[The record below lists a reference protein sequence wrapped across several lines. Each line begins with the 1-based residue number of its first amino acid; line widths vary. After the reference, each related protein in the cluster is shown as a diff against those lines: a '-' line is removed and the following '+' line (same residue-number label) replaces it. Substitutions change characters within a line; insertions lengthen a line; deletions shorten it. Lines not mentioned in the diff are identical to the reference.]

1 MHVGEYMTRDP
12 ITVSEDT
19 SMKEAMLL
27 LRTHHIRHLPVADG
41 KVLVGLVS
49 DRDIR
54 KAAPSLLS
62 GIGKNDYEQV
72 LEGYTRRPH
81 HDPGAVHRYRKYIAR
96 RRGVGPRR
104 EEVRK
109 SPRRRR
115 YRARRHLHRNRRAED
130 LAGSA
135 ERRLTLARPPPHE
148 ATAEFIKPAS

>member
-27 LRTHHIRHLPVADG
+27 LRTHHIRHLPVANG

-54 KAAPSLLS
+54 RASPSLLS

-72 LEGYTRRPH
+72 LEDTTVGRIMTREPFT
-81 HDPGAVHRYRKYIAR
+81 VT
-96 RRGVGPRR
+96 
-104 EEVRK
+104 ETT
-109 SPRRRR
+109 
-115 YRARRHLHRNRRAED
+115 
-130 LAGSA
+130 
-135 ERRLTLARPPPHE
+135 TLAE
-148 ATAEFIKPAS
+148 AVAVLVEKKFGSLPVVDGDGLVGIFTEIDALKILLGQLNGS

>member
-1 MHVGEYMTRDP
+1 MTRDP

-27 LRTHHIRHLPVADG
+27 LRSHHIRHLPVANG

-72 LEGYTRRPH
+72 LEDTPVGRIMTREPFTVTESTSIV
-81 HDPGAVHRYRKYIAR
+81 DAVSVLVEKKFGSLPVVAGTEI
-96 RRGVGPRR
+96 VGIFT
-104 EEVRK
+104 EIDALK
-109 SPRRRR
+109 I
-115 YRARRHLHRNRRAED
+115 L
-130 LAGSA
+130 LG
-135 ERRLTLARPPPHE
+135 RLNGG
-148 ATAEFIKPAS
+148 